1 VRWAWASLVS
11 TNLGIES
18 EVSVEV
24 KVGVADT
31 ARELVLN
38 SSQSQDEIEALVD
51 AALKDSA
58 GMLSLVDDK
67 GRRFVVPSARV
78 AYVEIGSSDSRRVG
92 FVT

>member
-1 VRWAWASLVS
+1 M
-11 TNLGIES
+11 
-18 EVSVEV
+18 EV

-58 GMLSLVDDK
+58 GTLSLVDDK

-78 AYVEIGSSDSRRVG
+78 AYVEIGTADSRRVG
-92 FVT
+92 FVTP

>member
-1 VRWAWASLVS
+1 LCCDGEA
-11 TNLGIES
+11 

-38 SSQSQDEIEALVD
+38 SDQTPDEIESLV
-51 AALKDSA
+51 ASALKDSA
-58 GMLSLVDDK
+58 GTLSLVDDK

-78 AYVEIGSSDSRRVG
+78 AYVEIGTADSRRVG
-92 FVT
+92 FAM

>member
-1 VRWAWASLVS
+1 VEA
-11 TNLGIES
+11 

-38 SSQSQDEIEALVD
+38 SAQAPEEIEALVA

-58 GMLSLVDDK
+58 GTLSLVDDK
-67 GRRFVVPSARV
+67 GRRYVVPSARV
-78 AYVEIGSSDSRRVG
+78 AYVEIGTADSRKVG
-92 FVT
+92 FAT

>member
-1 VRWAWASLVS
+1 LNDA
-11 TNLGIES
+11 

-38 SSQSQDEIEALVD
+38 SDQTPEEIESLV
-51 AALKDSA
+51 ASALKDSA
-58 GMLSLVDDK
+58 GTLSLVDDK

-78 AYVEIGSSDSRRVG
+78 AYVEIGTADTRRVG
-92 FVT
+92 FAT